1 MHNRWLLYD
10 ELIDSV
16 PSTERVKSF
25 VYGDHWLMVESDA
38 GGVGMA
44 QHFPTMPGAQDPSL
58 SPYEIVG
65 QPLRMVAERLKSW
78 DFNQASIG
86 LAALNAANNT
96 LALGP
101 ESPIQPG
108 VNRLPGNAFDFFR
121 AEATGKKVAV
131 IGHFPGLRMLRQHC
145 DMCILER
152 NPQPGDLPDAAAEYI
167 LPEQDI
173 VFVTGTTFINK
184 TITRLLELTRK
195 AKVFMV
201 GPSTP
206 MHPLLFRHGF
216 ASLSGLVVE
225 NAAGVARAL
234 KDNNCE
240 AIFASGGLKV
250 NLLPGG
256 AQ

>member
-1 MHNRWLLYD
+1 MRNRWHLYD

-16 PSTERVKSF
+16 DPAERVKSF
-25 VYGDHWLMVESDA
+25 VYGGHWLMVESDA
-38 GGVGMA
+38 GGVGLA
-44 QHFPTMPGAQDPSL
+44 QHFQPISGAAEPL
-58 SPYEIVG
+58 VSPYEIIG
-65 QPLRMVAERLKSW
+65 QPLRKVAERIKSW
-78 DFNQASIG
+78 DFNVASIG

-96 LALGP
+96 LALMP
-101 ESPIQPG
+101 QSPIQPG
-108 VNRLPGNAFDFFR
+108 INSLPGDAFDFFLS
-121 AEATGKKVAV
+121 EATGKKVAV

-152 NPQPGDLPDAAAEYI
+152 NPKSGDLPDAAAEYV

-184 TITRLLELTRK
+184 TITRLLELTKK
-195 AKVFMV
+195 ARVFMV

-206 MHPLLFRHGF
+206 MHPLLFDHGF

-225 NAAGVARAL
+225 DAASIARAL
-234 KDNNCE
+234 KDNDCE
-240 AIFASGGLKV
+240 AIFAHGGLKV

-256 AQ
+256 VQ

>member
-1 MHNRWLLYD
+1 MRNRWHLYD
-10 ELIDSV
+10 ELIESV
-16 PSTERVKSF
+16 PPDQRVKSF
-25 VYGDHWLMVESDA
+25 EYGDHWLMVESDA

-44 QHFPTMPGAQDPSL
+44 QHFPPTLGAAASPL
-58 SPYEIVG
+58 SPYEIIG
-65 QPLRMVAERLKSW
+65 SPLRSVAERIKSW
-78 DFNQASIG
+78 NFNVASIG

-96 LALGP
+96 LAL
-101 ESPIQPG
+101 SPQNSIQHG
-108 VNRLPGNAFDFFR
+108 VTCLPGNAFDFFL

-131 IGHFPGLRMLRQHC
+131 IGHFPGLRILREHC

-152 NPQPGDLPDAAAEYI
+152 NPQPGDLPDAAAEYV
-167 LPEQDI
+167 LPEQDV

-184 TITRLLELTRK
+184 TITRLLELAHR

-206 MHPLLFRHGF
+206 MHPLLFEHGF
-216 ASLSGLVVE
+216 ASLSGLVVQDA
-225 NAAGVARAL
+225 NAVALAL

-256 AQ
+256 VQ

>member
-1 MHNRWLLYD
+1 MRNRWHLYD

-16 PSTERVKSF
+16 DPAERVKSF
-25 VYGDHWLMVESDA
+25 VYGGHWLMVESDA
-38 GGVGMA
+38 GGVGLA
-44 QHFPTMPGAQDPSL
+44 QHFQPISGAAEPL
-58 SPYEIVG
+58 VSPYEIIG
-65 QPLRMVAERLKSW
+65 QPLRKVAERIKSW
-78 DFNQASIG
+78 DFNVASIG

-96 LALGP
+96 LALMP
-101 ESPIQPG
+101 QSPIQPG
-108 VNRLPGNAFDFFR
+108 INSLPGNAFDFFLS
-121 AEATGKKVAV
+121 EATGKKVAV

-152 NPQPGDLPDAAAEYI
+152 NPKSGDLPDAAAEYV

-184 TITRLLELTRK
+184 TITRLLELTKK
-195 AKVFMV
+195 ARVFMV

-206 MHPLLFRHGF
+206 MHPLLFDHGF

-225 NAAGVARAL
+225 DAASIARAL
-234 KDNNCE
+234 KDDDCE
-240 AIFASGGLKV
+240 AIFAHGGLKV

-256 AQ
+256 VQ